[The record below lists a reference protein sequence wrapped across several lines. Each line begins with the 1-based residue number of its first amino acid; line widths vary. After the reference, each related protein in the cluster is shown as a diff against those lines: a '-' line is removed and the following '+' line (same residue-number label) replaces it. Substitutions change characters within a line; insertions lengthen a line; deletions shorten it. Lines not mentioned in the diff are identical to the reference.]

1 MLVIFVVRADNLTF
15 CDEDKEKGE
24 VKVVLACTIKE
35 NGEMETQN
43 HSFVTSALNG
53 VIGLTSRPQ

>member
-1 MLVIFVVRADNLTF
+1 V
-15 CDEDKEKGE
+15 E
-24 VKVVLACTIKE
+24 VKVVLAHAMKA

-53 VIGLTSRPQ
+53 VVSLTPQPQ